1 MEFPYKHLLA
11 MLNTRKP
18 QTFGIDPHIGRCVT
32 LPRGAAVAGELHQAR
47 DEFVLIEDGAFLL
60 YATNG
65 EGARY
70 YLSIIGA
77 GHVFTPQGMSQLL
90 SGTERFGVEV
100 MRDVKLKVLTRDQW
114 DSLSREQADLYNW
127 VIEQE
132 SQLLQIVQFHLAQY
146 AQRSS
151 LDKTRFALCT
161 YAKGLGKP
169 NPCGSRTIK
178 VTRAELA
185 SWIGVS
191 SDRICRLIR
200 ELHHTGEVELIG
212 RSIKVNSG
220 LLRSLY
226 PANS

>member
-1 MEFPYKHLLA
+1 MHEH
-11 MLNTRKP
+11 T
-18 QTFGIDPHIGRCVT
+18 TFGIDSHLGRSVT
-32 LPRGAAVAGELHQAR
+32 LLRGAAVAGELHQAR
-47 DEFVLIEDGAFLL
+47 DEFILIEDGAFLL

-70 YLSIIGA
+70 YLSIMGE
-77 GHVFTPQGMSQLL
+77 GHVFTPPSMAHMLNDTQ
-90 SGTERFGVEV
+90 RFGVEV

-114 DSLSREQADLYNW
+114 NTLILERTDLYNR
-127 VIEQE
+127 VLEQE
-132 SQLLQIVQFHLAQY
+132 SQLLQIVQFHLAQH

-161 YAKGLGKP
+161 YAKGIGKP

-178 VTRAELA
+178 VSRSELA

-191 SDRICRLIR
+191 NDRICRLIR

-212 RSIKVNSG
+212 RSIKVNSS
-220 LLRSLY
+220 LIRSLY
-226 PANS
+226 PANN